1 MDKAIFMAVN
11 SIKADKIKQIN
22 AVHEVSNVSTVGFK
36 KAFDLTVETFR
47 VDLPGSYTSR
57 FLLTPEELGVVD
69 LTPGSRMATEQPL
82 DIFIEGDGVLGVFND
97 DGEIG
102 FTRRGDLR
110 VSTNGVL
117 VNGEGRVIAAEGG
130 GQIELQPDLLYRI
143 SRDGVIYSSNTEEEV
158 AEDVEVA
165 QLLLRDASN
174 TKLEKTPDGLFK
186 VYGQPVGDFEGGE
199 NLVRVTSQALEGS
212 SVKTYDVL
220 AQMIE
225 IERSYEMKINIVEQL
240 KELDDSSTT
249 LMQTA

>member
-22 AVHEVSNVSTVGFK
+22 AVHEVSNVSTFGFK
-36 KAFDLTVETFR
+36 KAFDLTVNTYR
-47 VDLPGSYTSR
+47 VDIPGSFTSR
-57 FLLTPEELGVVD
+57 YLLTPEELGIVD
-69 LTPGSRMATEQPL
+69 LQPGSRISTGQPL
-82 DIFIEGDGVLGVFND
+82 DIFVEGQGVLGVFND
-97 DGEIG
+97 QGEIA

-110 VSTNGVL
+110 VSNDGLL
-117 VNGEGRVIAAEGG
+117 VNGEGRVIVAEGG
-130 GQIELQPDLLYRI
+130 GEIELQPDLIYRI

-165 QLLLRDASN
+165 RLLLRDASN
-174 TKLEKTPDGLFK
+174 TRMEKTTDGLFK
-186 VYGQPVGDFEGGE
+186 VYGAPVGDFEGGE
-199 NLVRVTSQALEGS
+199 NQVRVTSQALEGS

-240 KELDDSSTT
+240 KELDDSSST